1 MHRLT
6 RADFDRRFRRID
18 MMITGHSVLRDRRR
32 AWARLLTLSI
42 LGLSI
47 VGLALAFVADREV
60 TVSGLSARFQVW
72 VGSISAAIFFLAL
85 IDLQVDW
92 KGTARSHAEAADRLA
107 ELKAKFAGAQV
118 DDTSAESE
126 VDLQQEYERTMA
138 AIVPLPDRKFTRLK
152 AKHLRKV
159 EVSRILDTHPGTP
172 VLVLQL
178 IVLWR
183 GLRPR
188 DRSDSRS
195 TPPEN

>member
-6 RADFDRRFRRID
+6 RADFSRRFRRID
-18 MMITGHSVLRDRRR
+18 MMITAHSVLRDRRR

-47 VGLALAFVADREV
+47 VGLALALVADRKV
-60 TVSGLSARFQVW
+60 TVFGLTARLQVW
-72 VGSISAAIFFLAL
+72 VGAISAAIFFLAL
-85 IDLQVDW
+85 VDLQVDW

-107 ELKAKFAGAQV
+107 ELKAKFAGARV
-118 DDTSAESE
+118 DETSAESE

-138 AIVPLPDRKFTRLK
+138 AIVPVPDRKFVRLK

-159 EVSRILDTHPGTP
+159 EVSRLLDTRPGVP

-178 IVLWR
+178 SVFWR
-183 GLRPR
+183 GLWTGG
-188 DRSDSRS
+188 RSRGD
-195 TPPEN
+195 PKIGEN